1 MRCGAVHWARYCC
14 SYLGQIAT
22 TDCSNTRGH
31 LRSRINQRSDVR
43 EPVAGAAPLLSGPWL
58 ASNRIRRCRHQR
70 CEGPAPSPRPAH
82 DRREAQKAGCR
93 RVLEVRSVRR
103 SLAHLITA
111 IQTLTDAGVGFTSI
125 GEGIDTRSA
134 TGRLMLGILG
144 SFAEFER
151 ERIRER
157 IHAGM
162 ARARREGK
170 RLGRRPHR
178 VTADDLTRTAHLSQ
192 HEAAKLI
199 GVPRSVLQRARA
211 ARNGVC

>member
-1 MRCGAVHWARYCC
+1 
-14 SYLGQIAT
+14 
-22 TDCSNTRGH
+22 
-31 LRSRINQRSDVR
+31 
-43 EPVAGAAPLLSGPWL
+43 
-58 ASNRIRRCRHQR
+58 
-70 CEGPAPSPRPAH
+70 
-82 DRREAQKAGCR
+82 
-93 RVLEVRSVRR
+93 
-103 SLAHLITA
+103 HLINA
-111 IQTLTDAGVGFTSI
+111 IQTLTDAGLGFTSI

-134 TGRLMLGILG
+134 TGRLMLGIVG

-178 VTADDLTRTAHLSQ
+178 VTDDDLTRPPHLSQ

-211 ARNGVC
+211 ARNGISRQPTFAPDSLLMPDAISLPVEITLWTRTPMVRSRWT